1 MARPIKEGVDYFSF
15 DVGFLQDI
23 KIKAVMNAYGG
34 IAALILIALL
44 CNIYKDKG
52 YYIRFS
58 DELTLVVAVDIGTK
72 ECTVTDVILKAVKV
86 GFFDENIFEKY
97 GILTS
102 KGIQKRYFA
111 IVSRRKE
118 VNFHREIMLLN
129 INDDNNLVNVCNNSI
144 NVCNSTQSKVKESK
158 VKKSI
163 RDMSHDVID
172 DSVSTTTKTTTTK
185 NNSSISSKKF
195 RKPTLDELI
204 AYIKEKGYTFDPEAF
219 MSYYDANGWRVGRN
233 PMKSWK
239 AACAYWNKNEKAV
252 KGKKPIQSIQGS
264 QSLSREDLDIIKDF

>member
-58 DELTLVVAVDIGTK
+58 DELALVVAVDIGTK

-118 VNFHREIMLLN
+118 VNFHREIMLLS

-158 VKKSI
+158 GKKSI

-172 DSVSTTTKTTTTK
+172 DSVSTAIKTTTTK
-185 NNSSISSKKF
+185 DNLSISSKKF
-195 RKPTLDELI
+195 RKPTLEEVK
-204 AYIKEKGYTFDPEAF
+204 AYIKEKGYVFDPEAF
-219 MSYYDANGWRVGRN
+219 MSYYESNGWRVGRN

-239 AACAYWNKNEKAV
+239 AACAYWNKNEKSV
-252 KGKKPIQSIQGS
+252 KGKKPIQGS

>member
-195 RKPTLDELI
+195 RRPTLDELI
-204 AYIKEKGYTFDPEAF
+204 AYIKEKGYVFDPEAF

-239 AACAYWNKNEKAV
+239 AACAYWNKNEKSV
-252 KGKKPIQSIQGS
+252 KGKKPIQGS

>member
-1 MARPIKEGVDYFSF
+1 MARPTKEGVDYFSF

-23 KIKAVMNAYGG
+23 KVKAVMNAYGG

-58 DELTLVVAVDIGTK
+58 DELALVVAVDIGTK
-72 ECTVTDVILKAVKV
+72 ECTVTDVISKAVKV

-129 INDDNNLVNVCNNSI
+129 INDDINEVNVCNNSI
-144 NVCNSTQSKVKESK
+144 NVDRSTQSKVKESK
-158 VKKSI
+158 GKESKK
-163 RDMSHDVID
+163 RDR
-172 DSVSTTTKTTTTK
+172 TTTTK
-185 NNSSISSKKF
+185 FK
-195 RKPTLDELI
+195 KPTLEEVQ
-204 AYIKEKGYTFDPEAF
+204 AYCQEKGYTFSAGAF
-219 MSYYDANGWRVGRN
+219 IDYYESKGWKVGN
-233 PMKSWK
+233 SPMTKWK
-239 AACAYWNKNEKAV
+239 AACNTWQRKEKGW
-252 KGKKPIQSIQGS
+252 KRPEEKKRFILPDYYGMQGGGNNGNGK
-264 QSLSREDLDIIKDF
+264 

>member
-118 VNFHREIMLLN
+118 VNFHREIMLLS

-158 VKKSI
+158 GKKSI
-163 RDMSHDVID
+163 RYMSHDVID

-185 NNSSISSKKF
+185 NNLSLSSKKF
-195 RKPTLDELI
+195 KKPTLEEVK

-239 AACAYWNKNEKAV
+239 AACAYWNKNEKSV
-252 KGKKPIQSIQGS
+252 KGKKLIQGS

>member
-129 INDDNNLVNVCNNSI
+129 IDDDNNSVNVCNNSV
-144 NVCNSTQSKVKESK
+144 NVYRSTQSKVKESK
-158 VKKSI
+158 VKESI

-185 NNSSISSKKF
+185 NNLSLSSKKF
-195 RKPTLDELI
+195 KKPTLDELI
-204 AYIKEKGYTFDPEAF
+204 AYIKEKGYVFDPEAF

-239 AACAYWNKNEKAV
+239 AACAYWNKNEKSV
-252 KGKKPIQSIQGS
+252 KGKKPIQGS

>member
-204 AYIKEKGYTFDPEAF
+204 AYINEKGYTFDPEAF

-239 AACAYWNKNEKAV
+239 AACAYWNKNEKSV
-252 KGKKPIQSIQGS
+252 KGKKATQGS

>member
-129 INDDNNLVNVCNNSI
+129 INDDSNLVNVCNNSI

-158 VKKSI
+158 GNEDI

-172 DSVSTTTKTTTTK
+172 DSVSTAIKTTTT
-185 NNSSISSKKF
+185 SSKKF

-204 AYIKEKGYTFDPEAF
+204 AYIKEKGYVFDPEAF

-239 AACAYWNKNEKAV
+239 AACAYWNKNEKSV
-252 KGKKPIQSIQGS
+252 KGKKPIQGS